1 MLLGFPASTTKSWQG
16 EKKLL
21 LFDLVSLFPVPSWIY
36 PLLLYRQWK
45 LKNSKQLFWH
55 IQSCYTWVLRVS
67 GFCAAAKVKQEDFI
81 FSFYCRLYLCWNK
94 TRSGWNFLL
103 AAPWRE
109 GAELDLVWLLLT
121 KKLKSYWSGFT
132 LSRGITGL
140 FCSQLP
146 WGFCLVTLGF
156 WRAFLP
162 FNEGSG
168 KR

>member
-16 EKKLL
+16 ERKLL

-109 GAELDLVWLLLT
+109 GAELDLIWLLLT
-121 KKLKSYWSGFT
+121 KKTEILLKWLYTEQRDHWA
-132 LSRGITGL
+132 LL
-140 FCSQLP
+140 FSIAMGVLF
-146 WGFCLVTLGF
+146 GHFGVLESF
-156 WRAFLP
+156 FAF
-162 FNEGSG
+162 
-168 KR
+168 